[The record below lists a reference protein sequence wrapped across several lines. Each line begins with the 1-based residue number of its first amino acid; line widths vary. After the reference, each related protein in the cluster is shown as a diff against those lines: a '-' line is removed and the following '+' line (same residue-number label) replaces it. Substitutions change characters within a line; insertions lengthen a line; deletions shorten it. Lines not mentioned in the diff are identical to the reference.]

1 MGPSR
6 HCVANVVPSRLKRR
20 NTRVVGLVVFAEQ
33 SSSHDDGAHHGRM
46 RGRIS
51 KIGVVLG
58 RVSLGVLACTAAMA
72 WILPCALSSR
82 RGLRAA
88 LYVANKV
95 APVSIHVD
103 SVDMRWRT
111 QKPYVKNIRV
121 GCGAEECLSID
132 RIQSSKSLWQMLGR
146 HQKADVFLHNPV
158 VNLETDERGQI
169 RILNELEKTGV
180 LGAIEQPV
188 LPEAFR
194 GSVHVNHPFSAE
206 IVIDDTI
213 TCFISEG
220 RLRLNEEISRLMGGR
235 LFMSVS
241 QQALSSSHRI
251 DKNRRLVSR
260 VAVDMDSP
268 AFHLDLKGSQTN
280 NDELYLDEESP
291 VHVDTRVTQAFSDA
305 VMALINPL
313 FIGGVHVISE
323 SPIKMSITSED
334 GVLPATRMIAKV
346 APWSAQVEQGPLLR
360 DVIRVLT
367 MLSDASMGSKYPGFR
382 HALEKDMS
390 VSISSSEASVI
401 VSDNGASVASDIA
414 SLSLQVPGISY
425 PIELGVR
432 ATINGTGPDATMDTI
447 VQISSSTLQHVVGR
461 NIQDLKPFSIAIR
474 GTLSKPSVNFK
485 AVLSDVGLLM
495 LQSKLASP
503 LSTK

>member
-1 MGPSR
+1 MGPRR
-6 HCVANVVPSRLKRR
+6 HCADLLVVPGQ
-20 NTRVVGLVVFAEQ
+20 NTRKARVALFVFAQQ
-33 SSSHDDGAHHGRM
+33 SSSHDDGAHGRM

-51 KIGVVLG
+51 KIGAVLG
-58 RVSLGVLACTAAMA
+58 RVSLGVLACSAAMA
-72 WILPCALSSR
+72 WILPFVLSSR

-88 LYVANKV
+88 LYVANNV

-103 SVDMRWRT
+103 SADMRWRT
-111 QKPYVKNIRV
+111 KKPYLKNIRV
-121 GCGAEECLSID
+121 GCGGEECLSID
-132 RIQSSKSLWQMLGR
+132 RMQSSKSLWQMLGR
-146 HQKADVFLHNPV
+146 HQKAEVFLHNPV
-158 VNLETDERGQI
+158 LNLETDEKGQI
-169 RILNELEKTGV
+169 RILNELEKKG
-180 LGAIEQPV
+180 LLGDGAIEQPV

-206 IVIDDTI
+206 IAIDDKV
-213 TCFISEG
+213 TCFVSEG
-220 RLRLNEEISRLMGGR
+220 SLRVNEEISRLMGGR

-241 QQALSSSHRI
+241 QQGLPSSHRV
-251 DKNRRLVSR
+251 DSNRRLVSQI
-260 VAVDMDSP
+260 AVDMDSP
-268 AFHLDLKGSQTN
+268 AFHLDMKGYQTN

-334 GVLPATRMIAKV
+334 GVLPAKRMIAKV

-367 MLSDASMGSKYPGFR
+367 MLSDASMGSKYPAFR

-390 VSISSSEASVI
+390 ISISSSEASVI
-401 VSDNGASVASDIA
+401 VSDNGASVTSDIA
-414 SLSLQVPGISY
+414 SLSLQVPGIPY

-432 ATINGTGPDATMDTI
+432 ATINGTGPDAIMDTK
-447 VQISSSTLQHVVGR
+447 VQISASTLQHVIGR

-485 AVLSDVGLLM
+485 SVLSDVGLLM
-495 LQSKLASP
+495 LQSKLAKP